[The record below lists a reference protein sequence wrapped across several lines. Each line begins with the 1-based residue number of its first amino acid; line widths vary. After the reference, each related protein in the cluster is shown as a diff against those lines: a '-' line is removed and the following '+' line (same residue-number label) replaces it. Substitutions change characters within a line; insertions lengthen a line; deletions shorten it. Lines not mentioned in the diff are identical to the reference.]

1 MHIRIPYIDHIV
13 DGVEKQIYEYD
24 LSMDQT
30 MDLLTRMSEMIE
42 DTKFDRYFEKKI
54 VGWYGYLYNG
64 KHRPQSNS

>member
-1 MHIRIPYIDHIV
+1 MKIRMPYIDHIV

-24 LSMDQT
+24 LSMEQT

-54 VGWYGYLYNG
+54 VG
-64 KHRPQSNS
+64 

>member
-1 MHIRIPYIDHIV
+1 MWSTTMKIRMPYIDHIV

-30 MDLLTRMSEMIE
+30 MDLLARMSEMIE

-54 VGWYGYLYNG
+54 VG
-64 KHRPQSNS
+64 